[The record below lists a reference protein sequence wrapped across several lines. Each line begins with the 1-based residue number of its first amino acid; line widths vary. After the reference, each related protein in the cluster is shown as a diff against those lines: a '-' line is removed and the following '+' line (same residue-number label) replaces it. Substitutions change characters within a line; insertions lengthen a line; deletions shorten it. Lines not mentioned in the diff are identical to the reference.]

1 MIQALSSS
9 PSKYLKLYYQI
20 PIHLFCN
27 LIKIN
32 STWINNILNL
42 INQSLVE
49 SLRSLT
55 FQDLSYLITSW
66 NMIKVSI
73 LMNQF
78 CKCSF
83 SNLIS
88 LKLKLKLKIVPQVL
102 QITLKTFISRLTK
115 KDCKFTLWNVKYF
128 VKIL

>member
-55 FQDLSYLITSW
+55 FQDLSYLIPSW

-115 KDCKFTLWNVKYF
+115 KDCKFILWNVKYF